1 VRDHGVV
8 MFALE
13 WCEFCW
19 AVRKLFARLGIQ
31 YHSVDIDSVALQAG
45 DMGTKI
51 RAVLKHRTGS
61 PTIPQIYI
69 GGTLMGGCTELFDA
83 MKAGRVQQLL
93 DAADVEHDRGA
104 DVDPYGLLPKWLH
117 PRKTA

>member
-1 VRDHGVV
+1 

-19 AVRKLFARLGIQ
+19 AVRKLFARLGIA
-31 YHSVDIDSVALQAG
+31 YKSVDIDSVALQEG

-51 RAVLKHRTGS
+51 RAVLTQRTGS

-69 GGTLMGGCTELFDA
+69 GGTHVGGCIDLFDA
-83 MKAGRVQQLL
+83 MRAGRMRQLL
-93 DAADVEHDRGA
+93 EDAGVAFNRAVQI
-104 DVDPYGLLPKWLH
+104 DPCLLPKWIH
-117 PRKTA
+117 PRKAA

>member
-1 VRDHGVV
+1 

-19 AVRKLFARLGIQ
+19 AVRKLFARLGIA
-31 YHSVDIDSVALQAG
+31 YKSVDIDSVAFQQG

-51 RAVLKHRTGS
+51 RAVLKERTGS

-69 GGTLMGGCTELFDA
+69 GGTHVGGCIDLFDA
-83 MKAGRVQQLL
+83 MRAGRMQQ
-93 DAADVEHDRGA
+93 AARRCRCRRTTA
-104 DVDPYGLLPKWLH
+104 APTSIPTSLLPKWLH